1 MDTACDRRASD
12 ARSENPKETP
22 PGLGLRMPIIR
33 GGGMGVVDV
42 GTGGLERV
50 RVREKERDVGKRR
63 EIGKKGEKEREER
76 EREKERERPR
86 KFVDN

>member
-1 MDTACDRRASD
+1 MEDRRGGKGVDDWTLPVTGERASD

-42 GTGGLERV
+42 GTGGPE
-50 RVREKERDVGKRR
+50 
-63 EIGKKGEKEREER
+63 
-76 EREKERERPR
+76 
-86 KFVDN
+86 